1 MEADADGM
9 GELTMTGLD
18 LLKQEMLK
26 RGATKAQVESKIL
39 PMVLDII
46 SEDDK
51 GGAYKRLDEVEKKI
65 KEKELRFREMDW
77 DRNRARA
84 EAERI
89 IEDAKEQ
96 WKEING
102 YISEFYEA
110 LKNCET
116 PEGRDA
122 MRRAQTYKNSVI
134 IKNGYDRT
142 AYNILLGNILSA
154 GDMGGLNAV
163 KKINPTLVKHFVTDY
178 SVLGEDAPKPT
189 EPESDDDE
197 FYQRWK
203 DERWKGAKRI

>member
-1 MEADADGM
+1 
-9 GELTMTGLD
+9 MTGLD
-18 LLKQEMLK
+18 LLKHEMLK

-122 MRRAQTYKNSVI
+122 MRRAQVYRNSI
-134 IKNGYDRT
+134 NIKNGYDNN
-142 AYNILLGNILSA
+142 AYIILLGQILSV

-163 KKINPTLVKHFVTDY
+163 KKINPTLVKHWPHDY
-178 SVLGEDAPKPT
+178 SVLGEDAPKPS
-189 EPESDDDE
+189 EPEPGSDDD
-197 FYQRWK
+197 FKKRWK
-203 DERWKGAKRI
+203 RFGEELK